1 MILRR
6 IQDHHA
12 ILDVAFSALTI
23 NGRSPAVTRAITRHL
38 TSDTQLIRTLLVM
51 ASTMALPFQCY
62 VSAMRKRYVLVREFW
77 NFPLLIVAPL
87 LLPIRRRIIFNINHN
102 LLGQTTR
109 LPKVLKLLVGSG
121 FKFLLLDGAVSQFNV
136 RTANGGGIY
145 SCRFP
150 ASADQFLICGERH
163 LTGRRQVTVSLVG
176 NMRSEK
182 IGDFSVADAIAE
194 ITKIPRVKMLLGRRG
209 GEQGVSTLPDIVQIY
224 DTTDAASYL
233 RLLRMSDYV
242 VILASRSAYFSRNSG
257 TIMDAVSAGA
267 IPVVPNFPV
276 FRSQVSDPVPV
287 GIVYDGMGDIAAA
300 IKRSLG
306 DIETISFNRRAY
318 TASRSKV
325 SLEIA

>member
-1 MILRR
+1 MLLRR

-23 NGRSPAVTRAITRHL
+23 NGHSPAVTRAITRRL
-38 TSDTQLIRTLLVM
+38 TSDTRWMRILLVI

-62 VSAMRKRYVLVREFW
+62 LSAMRKRYVLVREFW
-77 NFPLLIVAPL
+77 NLPLLVAAPL
-87 LLPIRRRIIFNINHN
+87 LFPIRRRIIFNINHN
-102 LLGQTTR
+102 LFGQTTR
-109 LPKVLKLLVGSG
+109 LSKVLKLLVRSG
-121 FKFLLLDGAVSQFNV
+121 FRFLLLDGALSQFII
-136 RTANGGGIY
+136 RTTDGGGIY

-150 ASADQFLICGERH
+150 AGADQFLSCGERD
-163 LTGRRQVTVSLVG
+163 LNRQSQVTVSLVG
-176 NMRSEK
+176 NMRPEK
-182 IGDFSVADAIAE
+182 IGDFSVADAVVEIA
-194 ITKIPRVKMLLGRRG
+194 KIPRVKILLGRRA
-209 GEQGVSTLPDIVQIY
+209 GEQEVPTLPDIVQIY

-257 TIMDAVSAGA
+257 TIMDAISAGA

-287 GIVYDGMGDIAAA
+287 GIVYDRMGDIAVS
-300 IKRSLG
+300 IERSLG